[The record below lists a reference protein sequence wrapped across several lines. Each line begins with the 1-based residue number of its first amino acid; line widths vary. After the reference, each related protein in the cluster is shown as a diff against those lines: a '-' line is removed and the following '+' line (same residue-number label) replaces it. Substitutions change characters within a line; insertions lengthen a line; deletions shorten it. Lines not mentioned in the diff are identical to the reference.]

1 MKTEIWNTIK
11 SPDFIIKYDP
21 SYQEDDLT
29 LNKLSPVSSF
39 DYSPMETNC
48 LLTLLKRM
56 IEFALCV
63 DSNDPLYKEIITHVF
78 IVGTVF
84 APLFIDNEL
93 ERLNP
98 GPMNFEVLYVFIV
111 LAVKVC
117 RATAI
122 SDVLGDEQFEYLGR
136 QLTEVSFHW
145 KNEEER
151 CKMNLVFKH
160 LHF

>member
-1 MKTEIWNTIK
+1 M
-11 SPDFIIKYDP
+11 
-21 SYQEDDLT
+21 
-29 LNKLSPVSSF
+29 
-39 DYSPMETNC
+39 
-48 LLTLLKRM
+48 
-56 IEFALCV
+56 
-63 DSNDPLYKEIITHVF
+63 F

-84 APLFIDNEL
+84 GPLFIDNEL

-117 RATAI
+117 RVTDI
-122 SDVLGDEQFEYLGR
+122 GDVLGDEQFEYLGR
-136 QLTEVSFHW
+136 QLTEVSLHW

-151 CKMNLVFKH
+151 CKMNLVFQH